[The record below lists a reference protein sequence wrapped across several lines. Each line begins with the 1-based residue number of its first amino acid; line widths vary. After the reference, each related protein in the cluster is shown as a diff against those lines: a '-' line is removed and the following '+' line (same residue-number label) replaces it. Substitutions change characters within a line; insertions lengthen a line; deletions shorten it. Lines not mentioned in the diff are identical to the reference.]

1 MAKFKYEN
9 KADLALGYNVAA
21 SIPLDSRCVIDTY
34 ANLTNKDTWTKP
46 FNDAGQANKAYTGMI
61 VAVVGDNTAAN
72 NGVYEF
78 IGQPN
83 SEEGDPSKWVKLSTA
98 SSIDAFEDISYDADN
113 ENLVIKYKDKTGAS
127 HTLTAPMA
135 DLITEYQYE
144 GSTDGIVEKDENGSD
159 TATTFNTKFQVTRN
173 VQGQSVIK
181 ADVDTIDCGW
191 YY

>member
-1 MAKFKYEN
+1 MGSFKYEN

-34 ANLTNKDTWTKP
+34 AHMVSETTWTTA
-46 FNDAGQANKAYTGMI
+46 FNTAGQANKAYTGMI
-61 VAVVGDNTAAN
+61 VAVVDDTTGK

-78 IGQPN
+78 IGQPG
-83 SEEGDPSKWVKLSTA
+83 EEGIDSNWQKLSTA
-98 SSIDAFEDISYDADN
+98 TSIDAFESITYDNDN
-113 ENLVIKYKDKTGAS
+113 ENLVIVYKDKAGTS

-135 DLITEYQYE
+135 DLITEYKYE
-144 GSTDGIVEKDENGSD
+144 GSTDGIVEKDADGGNAS
-159 TATTFNTKFQVTRN
+159 TTFNTKFQVTRN

-191 YY
+191 Y

>member
-1 MAKFKYEN
+1 MGSFIYEN

-21 SIPLDSRCVIDTY
+21 SIPLDSRSVIDTY
-34 ANLTNKDTWTKP
+34 EHMVSETTWTTS
-46 FNDAGQANKAYTGMI
+46 FNTAGQANKAYTGMI
-61 VAVVGDNTAAN
+61 VAVVDDKTGK

-83 SEEGDPSKWVKLSTA
+83 GNEGDPSKWVKLSQA
-98 SSIDAFEDISYDADN
+98 SSIDAFENIIYDKES
-113 ENLVIKYKDKTGAS
+113 ENLVITYKDKAGEP

-135 DLITEYQYE
+135 DLIAEYKYE
-144 GSTDGIVEKDENGSD
+144 GSTDGIVEKDEAGHD

-191 YY
+191 Y

>member
-34 ANLTNKDTWTKP
+34 ANLTTKSTWTDP
-46 FNDAGQANKAYTGMI
+46 FNTSTGQANKAYTGMI
-61 VAVVGDNTAAN
+61 VAVVDDPNGK

-83 SEEGDPSKWVKLSTA
+83 NDEGDPTKWVKLSQA

-113 ENLVIKYKDKTGAS
+113 ENLVITYKDKAGAP

-135 DLITEYQYE
+135 NLITEYKYE
-144 GSTDGIVEKDENGSD
+144 GSTDGTVEKDENGSD
-159 TATTFNTKFQVTRN
+159 TTTTFNTKFQVTRN

-191 YY
+191 Y